1 MEAAS
6 DIDSITDL
14 LVNQTNMNQSYPP
27 LKNIQL
33 LSSQKTK
40 KIVNEDSGRLTPVYT
55 YDLLVNH
62 TAAWLSLV
70 NIEHMNFKQCSK

>member
-14 LVNQTNMNQSYPP
+14 LVNMNQSYLP

-33 LSSQKTK
+33 LSSQKAK
-40 KIVNEDSGRLTPVYT
+40 KLVNEDSGRLTPLYT

-70 NIEHMNFKQCSK
+70 NIEHMAM